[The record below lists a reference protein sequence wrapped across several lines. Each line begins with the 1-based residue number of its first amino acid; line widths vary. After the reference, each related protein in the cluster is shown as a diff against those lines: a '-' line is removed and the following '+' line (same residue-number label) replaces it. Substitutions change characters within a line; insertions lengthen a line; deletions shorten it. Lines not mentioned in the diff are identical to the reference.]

1 MRQSIGR
8 TGSRILELLLP
19 STRAQACT
27 AGYCVVSGSRHRC
40 CKFCPGTGTVCLPW
54 VSGGSCT
61 GVNCPN

>member
-19 STRAQACT
+19 SARAQACT
-27 AGYCVVSGSRHRC
+27 TGYCVVSGSRHRC

-54 VSGGSCT
+54 VPGGSCT
-61 GVNCPN
+61 NVNCPN